1 MNVDDR
7 AIGGTAD
14 RATVLTHRIPTAYAR
29 AWGAATDIAVFWL
42 LMAGLAWV
50 PFWNGS
56 NELIAWGINAVLFAS
71 IVFAYEFSLL
81 IRGASHP
88 VGVRNIAVPAALF
101 LSVLLW
107 VYVQTAAWSH
117 SGLSH
122 PIWAMAADA
131 LGRPVEGS
139 ISVNRDL
146 TNLALLRL
154 VTAALVFWLSFQ
166 LCRDAKRA
174 RSLLIGIGV
183 IGASYAI
190 YGLIAVSAPVTR
202 LAWLDNVSVDG
213 LISSTFINRNSFA
226 AYA

>member
-1 MNVDDR
+1 MLKTDVLERKAEPAVNLENN
-7 AIGGTAD
+7 AIARIAD
-14 RATVLTHRIPTAYAR
+14 EATSFAPLPKIGATYAR
-29 AWGAATDIAVFWL
+29 RWGEVTEAALFWL
-42 LMAGLAWV
+42 LIGGLAWV

-71 IVFAYEFSLL
+71 IVFVYESSLL

-117 SGLSH
+117 SGLNH

-131 LGRPVEGS
+131 LRRPVEGS

-154 VTAALVFWLSFQ
+154 VTAGLVFWLSLQ
-166 LCRDAKRA
+166 LAH
-174 RSLLIGIGV
+174 
-183 IGASYAI
+183 
-190 YGLIAVSAPVTR
+190 
-202 LAWLDNVSVDG
+202 
-213 LISSTFINRNSFA
+213 
-226 AYA
+226 